1 MQQDFPSADTALTTG
16 DSDSLIFSHRDL
28 WYFKTFDGDEI
39 GPFRYRSEAETGLG
53 RFLSQQGQD
62 S

>member
-1 MQQDFPSADTALTTG
+1 MQQDFLNPDRSRSKSET
-16 DSDSLIFSHRDL
+16 DSLIFSHRDL